1 MSDYA
6 EIANLSWDEIQDT
19 KPVPNGTYLLRG
31 SNAVFQPSK
40 EADKSPAVMFVHTVK
55 EAMADVDAAELAE
68 LGDNYDVT
76 ENKVFTKVFI
86 EDGSSWKKVQS
97 ILNKSGIETTGK
109 VLDDLKKVK
118 GSEVLGYL
126 TKDRFTRKDNTVGEN
141 NKVTEWAVVE

>member
-6 EIANLSWDEIQDT
+6 DIATLSWDEIQET
-19 KPVPNGTYLLRG
+19 KPVPNGTYLLKL

-40 EADKSPAVMFVHTVK
+40 DEAVSPAVMFVHTVK
-55 EAMADVDAAELAE
+55 EAMSDVDAAELEA
-68 LGDNYDVT
+68 LGADYDVT

-97 ILNKSGIETTGK
+97 ILEKHGAKTSGK
-109 VLDDLKKVK
+109 VLDDLKKAK

-126 TKDRFTRKDNTVGEN
+126 VKDRFTRKDKTVGEN